1 MNTLKFFIVAV
12 LLSFTSACSYNT
24 YSSGQSTAEPVSYL
38 YFTGNIVG
46 ASVVI
51 DDAAAFVVTQAGS
64 KNQYKVTPG
73 KHVITITKGGNV
85 VVKRSVLLGDGH
97 EKEINIP

>member
-1 MNTLKFFIVAV
+1 MNTLKIIIVAA
-12 LLSFTSACSYNT
+12 LLFLTSACSYNT
-24 YSSGQSTAEPVSYL
+24 YSSGESTSEPVSYL
-38 YFTGNIVG
+38 YFTGNIAG

-51 DDAAAFVVTQAGS
+51 DDAAAFNVILAGS

-73 KHVITITKGGNV
+73 KHTITISKGGNV